1 MENFLLILICL
12 LSGVALQKVKS
23 FPKGAH
29 IALNAFII
37 YFCLPAVAFKFV
49 PFIQFEKAY
58 ALPYFSSWIVWLGSW
73 LVFTFLGNQFRW
85 EPKTTATLILMSGL
99 GNTSFIGFPLIEA
112 FYGADFIRIALFA
125 DQGGFL
131 VLSTVGIATALG
143 GGISG
148 LQLMRKMV
156 AFPPFIAF
164 IAALALQLVDLPMW
178 WEPLMSK
185 LSSPLVPLALVSVGL
200 QLRLGEKYLEGRKW
214 ILSLFYKLIA
224 APLVV
229 GVLYVFLL
237 NDRSVYAHISIVE
250 SAMAPMVTAFV
261 LVSQHNLNVA
271 LAARI
276 IGVGIPL
283 SLLTT
288 SAWWSLLKL
297 L

>member
-1 MENFLLILICL
+1 MENFLLILVCL

-29 IALNAFII
+29 IALNAFVI

-73 LVFTFLGNQFRW
+73 LLFSFLGKKFRW
-85 EPKTTATLILMSGL
+85 EHKTTATLILMSGL

-112 FYGADFIRIALFA
+112 FYGADTIRIALFA

-148 LQLMRKMV
+148 LHLIRKMLV
-156 AFPPFIAF
+156 FPPFIAF
-164 IAALALQLVDLPMW
+164 LLALSLQMVELPLW

-185 LSSPLVPLALVSVGL
+185 LSAPLVPLALVSVGL

-214 ILSLFYKLIA
+214 IVSLFYKLFA
-224 APLVV
+224 APT
-229 GVLYVFLL
+229 GVALLYVFLL
-237 NDRSVYAHISIVE
+237 NNKSVYSQISIVE

-288 SAWWSLLKL
+288 SLWWHLLKL

>member
-12 LSGVALQKVKS
+12 LCGIVLQKVKS
-23 FPKGAH
+23 FPKNAH
-29 IALNAFII
+29 VSLNAFII

-49 PFIQFEKAY
+49 PFIQFDKAY
-58 ALPYFSSWIVWLGSW
+58 ALPYFSSWIVWLGAW
-73 LVFTFLGNQFRW
+73 LVFTFLGKQFRW

-112 FYGADFIRIALFA
+112 FYGADFVSIALFA

-143 GGISG
+143 GGISA
-148 LQLMRKMV
+148 LHLIRKMLV
-156 AFPPFIAF
+156 FPPFIAF
-164 IAALALQLVDLPMW
+164 LLALGLQLVELPLW

-185 LSSPLVPLALVSVGL
+185 LSAPLVPLALVSVGL
-200 QLRLGEKYLEGRKW
+200 QLRLGEKYFEGRKW
-214 ILSLFYKLIA
+214 LLSLFYKLFA
-224 APLVV
+224 APILVGLV
-229 GVLYVFLL
+229 YIFIL
-237 NDRSVYAHISIVE
+237 NDRSIYTEISVVE
-250 SAMAPMVTAFV
+250 SAMAPMVTAFI
-261 LVSQHNLNVA
+261 LVSQHNLNVP

-288 SAWWSLLKL
+288 SAWWSVLKYL
-297 L
+297 

>member
-29 IALNAFII
+29 VALNAFII

-58 ALPYFSSWIVWLGSW
+58 ALPYFSSWIVWLGAW
-73 LVFTFLGNQFRW
+73 FVFTFLGKHFRW

-148 LQLMRKMV
+148 LQLLRKMV

-164 IAALALQLVDLPMW
+164 IAALALQLVDLPVW

-185 LSSPLVPLALVSVGL
+185 LSAPLVPLALVSVGL

-214 ILSLFYKLIA
+214 ILSLFYKLIV

-288 SAWWSLLKL
+288 SAWWSLLKFL
-297 L
+297 